1 MIYFT
6 ADTHFGHENII
17 RHCQRPFETVAKM
30 DDAMV
35 ERWNDVVG
43 PDDTVYHLGDFAY
56 RCDPGC
62 ALNIAARLNGHKHL
76 VPGGH
81 DHGKSCRM
89 LNGAFDVLPPLV
101 TLQGAGH
108 PPIVLCHYPLLT
120 WWNKGRGS
128 IMLHGHCHG
137 RVVGEVRRVDVG
149 VDAWGFGPVSL
160 DAVLKKACAQAAVQ
174 ARTASDLLAACE
186 KALEGRCGICISEHA
201 DMDCKNKAVMQQ
213 VRDAFEKARDRCAA
227 SRRTVL
233 GR

>member
-6 ADTHFGHENII
+6 ADTHFDHENII

-30 DDAMV
+30 NEAMV
-35 ERWNDVVG
+35 ERWNEVVA

-56 RCDPGC
+56 RCNPGRV
-62 ALNIAARLNGHKHL
+62 LDIAARLNGHKHL

-89 LNGAFDVLPPLV
+89 LNGAFKVLPPLV

-137 RVVGEVRRVDVG
+137 RSTHAANRIDVG
-149 VDAWGFGPVSL
+149 VDVDAWDFRPVSL
-160 DAVLKKACAQAAVQ
+160 DIVRKV
-174 ARTASDLLAACE
+174 E
-186 KALEGRCGICISEHA
+186 KASVYLLRQ
-201 DMDCKNKAVMQQ
+201 AVEE
-213 VRDAFEKARDRCAA
+213 VHSA
-227 SRRTVL
+227 STQLRESAKIVKEAL
-233 GR
+233 GE